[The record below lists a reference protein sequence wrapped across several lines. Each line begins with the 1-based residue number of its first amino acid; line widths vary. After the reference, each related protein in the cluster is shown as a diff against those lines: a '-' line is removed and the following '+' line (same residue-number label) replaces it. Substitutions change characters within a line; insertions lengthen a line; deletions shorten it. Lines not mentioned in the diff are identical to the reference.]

1 MALTGEALLEDALF
15 RHLSTL
21 VTDPATTF
29 AWPNINHDGSV
40 PRLEVDHAPNTTQ
53 SATLEGAKNLQGF
66 IIVTVVTE
74 THIGTAYGRDIAT
87 QVIDHFPGN
96 LKLHTTDYVI
106 RFNQP
111 PSISQKIIDG
121 NEVRFPVAIPYNAN
135 D

>member
-29 AWPNINHDGSV
+29 AWPNLSHNGDV

-53 SATLEGAKNLQGF
+53 SGTLEGAKNLQGF
-66 IIVTVVTE
+66 LAVTVVTAE
-74 THIGTAYGRDIAT
+74 GQGTLIGKDIAT
-87 QVIDHFPGN
+87 QVVNHFPGN
-96 LKLHTTDYVI
+96 LKIHTDDYVV

-121 NEVRFPVAIPYNAN
+121 AEVRFPVAIPYNAN